1 MNRLIAVISLVLS
14 LVTVAAARADVST
27 SDRDFVTKAAE
38 AGLAEIAEA
47 RVALKNSQRPDVQ
60 IFARR
65 MIADH
70 TKAHEQLKSIAK
82 AKGIEMPNAPS
93 DLDLMRLKAM
103 GALAGDDFDN
113 AYIKQEVED
122 HNTAVELFV
131 QESDDGQDAQLK
143 SFAATTLP
151 TLKEHDTMA
160 KALPLH

>member
-1 MNRLIAVISLVLS
+1 MNRLIALVSVMLS
-14 LVTVAAARADVST
+14 LLPLAAARADASN
-27 SDRDFVTKAAE
+27 SDRNFVAKATE

-82 AKGIEMPNAPS
+82 AKGIQMPNAPS
-93 DLDLMRLKAM
+93 DQDLMRLKAM
-103 GALAGDDFDN
+103 GALAGTDFDN

-122 HNTAVELFV
+122 HDAAVKLFV
-131 QESDDGQDAQLK
+131 QESDGGQDAQLK
-143 SFAATTLP
+143 SFAATVLP

>member
-1 MNRLIAVISLVLS
+1 MNRVIAVISIMLS
-14 LVTVAAARADVST
+14 VAPVVVARADVSN

-93 DLDLMRLKAM
+93 DQDLMRLKAM
-103 GALAGDDFDN
+103 GALAGNEFDN

-122 HNTAVELFV
+122 HDNAVALFT
-131 QESDDGQDAQLK
+131 QESNGGQDAQLK
-143 SFAATTLP
+143 AFAAAALP
-151 TLKEHDTMA
+151 TLKDHDTMA
-160 KALPLH
+160 HSLPLH

>member
-1 MNRLIAVISLVLS
+1 MNRVIAIISIMLS
-14 LVTVAAARADVST
+14 LVPVAIARADVSNA
-27 SDRDFVTKAAE
+27 DRDFVTKAAE

-60 IFARR
+60 VFARR

-103 GALAGDDFDN
+103 GALAGDEFDN

-122 HNTAVELFV
+122 HDAAVKLFV
-131 QESDDGQDAQLK
+131 QESDNGEDAQLK

-160 KALPLH
+160 KSLPQH

>member
-1 MNRLIAVISLVLS
+1 MCS
-14 LVTVAAARADVST
+14 
-27 SDRDFVTKAAE
+27 SD
-38 AGLAEIAEA
+38 L
-47 RVALKNSQRPDVQ
+47 
-60 IFARR
+60 RR

-103 GALAGDDFDN
+103 GALAGDEFDN

-122 HNTAVELFV
+122 HDAAVKLFV
-131 QESDDGQDAQLK
+131 QESDNGEDAQLK

-151 TLKEHDTMA
+151 TLKEHLQMAESLPGA
-160 KALPLH
+160 KAGGAMNSNMNSNSGGSRNSNSNRNRNGNSNNSNQP